1 MKGEKGQRRP
11 RRNAQEM
18 EAELKASAE
27 ALRRRNAQL
36 AALNSAVRVLS
47 GLLDMKELHTTFVE
61 HIRGVIPFD
70 HAAVSLLEDERHFR
84 HLETDEVV
92 TAPGII
98 GEAGSA
104 TDWVIQHRQPMIR
117 EDLLTDSRFRV
128 SDRTRSSGIRSDVI
142 VPLVSRGRVVGTL
155 SLGSHQ
161 PGVYQ
166 ETDMKFLQP
175 LADQLAVSVDNA
187 RLYRDLSRAYDDL
200 KAVQAQAVESEKLR
214 ALAEMAGGVA
224 HNFNNLL
231 TGILGYAQLLQMDSD
246 ATLHVHGLEVI
257 EKSAREGARIVR
269 EMQEFAR
276 AQSERAFE
284 RIDLN
289 RVVRRSVTATEPS
302 WRDKPVS
309 QGISVEVQTSLGD
322 IPPVEG
328 DEFALE
334 KVVSNL
340 IVNAVEAM
348 PGGGTITLATGPAP
362 DRWMESAGACVPGV
376 ALRVSDTGMGM
387 GAEERERIFQ
397 PFFTTK
403 GPQIGHGLGL
413 SVAYG
418 VVLRHRGRIEVDSE
432 PDQGTTFT
440 VWLPA
445 AQASGGDAQALPL
458 PEDWVRMLVIDDDG
472 LTRELLSRMLKMY
485 RVDAAENGQQ
495 GLALFEKGRY
505 EVVITDLGMPGLNG
519 WDVARMVKQA
529 ASETRVILMT
539 GWDVTIEDQQV
550 REGGVDGLLR
560 KPFDV
565 RQVQVVLA
573 RIWRGRTGGGA

>member
-1 MKGEKGQRRP
+1 MPRKKGQ
-11 RRNAQEM
+11 RRNAQEL
-18 EAELKASAE
+18 EAELRISAE
-27 ALRRRNAQL
+27 ALRRSNAQL

-84 HLETDEVV
+84 HLATDEVV

-104 TDWVIQHRQPMIR
+104 TDWVIQRRQPMIR
-117 EDLLTDSRFRV
+117 KDLLTDSQFRV
-128 SDRTRSSGIRSDVI
+128 SDRTRSTGIRSDII

-155 SLGSHQ
+155 SLASYQ

-166 ETDMKFLQP
+166 ETDLEFLQP
-175 LADQLAVSVDNA
+175 LADQIAVSVDNA

-200 KAVQAQAVESEKLR
+200 KAMQAQVVESEKLR

-246 ATLHVHGLEVI
+246 ATLHTQGLEVI
-257 EKSAREGARIVR
+257 ERSAREGARIVR
-269 EMQEFAR
+269 EMQEFSR

-289 RVVRRSVTATEPS
+289 RVVQRSLTATESS
-302 WRDKPVS
+302 WKDKPASRRVA
-309 QGISVEVQTSLGD
+309 VKVQTSLGG
-322 IPPVEG
+322 IPSVEG

-348 PGGGTITLATGPAP
+348 PQGGTITVETGLAP
-362 DRWMESAGACVPGV
+362 DRWMESAGASVPGV

-387 GAEERERIFQ
+387 SEEERERIFQ

-418 VVLRHRGRIEVDSE
+418 VVLRHRGRIEVASE
-432 PDQGTTFT
+432 MGKGTAFT

-445 AQASGGDAQALPL
+445 ARASDGGTPASPL
-458 PEDWVRMLVIDDDG
+458 PEEGTRVLVVDDDG

-485 RVDAAENGQQ
+485 RVDTAESGQQ
-495 GLALFEKGRY
+495 GLALFEKGRH

-519 WDVARMVKQA
+519 WDVARTVRQA
-529 ASETRVILMT
+529 ASEARVILMT
-539 GWDVTIEDQQV
+539 GWDVAIEDQQV
-550 REGGVDGLLR
+550 RESGVDGVLR
-560 KPFDV
+560 KPFDI
-565 RQVQVVLA
+565 RQVQLVLA
-573 RIWRGRTGGGA
+573 QVWRGRTGGGA

>member
-1 MKGEKGQRRP
+1 MPGKKGQ
-11 RRNAQEM
+11 RRNAQEL
-18 EAELKASAE
+18 EVELKTSAE
-27 ALRRRNAQL
+27 ALRRSNAQL

-47 GLLDMKELHTTFVE
+47 GLLDMKELHTKFVE

-84 HLETDEVV
+84 HLATDEVV
-92 TAPGII
+92 TAPGPI
-98 GEAGSA
+98 GKAGSA
-104 TDWVIQHRQPMIR
+104 TDWVIQNRQPMIR
-117 EDLLTDSRFRV
+117 QDILTDDGFRV
-128 SDRTRSSGIRSDVI
+128 SERTRSSGIRSDVI

-155 SLGSHQ
+155 SLASYQ

-166 ETDMKFLQP
+166 ETDLEFLQP

-200 KAVQAQAVESEKLR
+200 KGMQAQVVESEKLR

-231 TGILGYAQLLQMDSD
+231 TGILGYAQLLRMDSD
-246 ATLHVHGLEVI
+246 AALHAHGLEVI
-257 EKSAREGARIVR
+257 ERSAREGARIVR

-276 AQSERAFE
+276 AQSERVFE
-284 RIDLN
+284 RVDLN
-289 RVVRRSVTATEPS
+289 RVVQRSVAATES
-302 WRDKPVS
+302 HRKDKPASRGVA
-309 QGISVEVQTSLGD
+309 VKVQTSLGG
-322 IPPVEG
+322 IPSVEG

-348 PGGGTITLATGPAP
+348 PQGGTITVETGLAP
-362 DRWMESAGACVPGV
+362 DRWVESAGASVPGV
-376 ALRVSDTGMGM
+376 TLRVSDTGMGM
-387 GAEERERIFQ
+387 SEEERERIFQ

-418 VVLRHRGRIEVDSE
+418 VVLRHRGRIEVASE
-432 PDQGTTFT
+432 PGRGTTFT

-445 AQASGGDAQALPL
+445 ARASDGGALASPL
-458 PEDWVRMLVIDDDG
+458 TEEGARVLVVDDDG

-485 RVDAAENGQQ
+485 RVDTAESGQQ
-495 GLALFEKGRY
+495 GLALFEKGRH
-505 EVVITDLGMPGLNG
+505 EVVITDLGMPGLTG
-519 WDVARMVKQA
+519 WDVARTVKQA
-529 ASETRVILMT
+529 ASGTRVILMT
-539 GWDVTIEDQQV
+539 GWDVAIEDQQV
-550 REGGVDGLLR
+550 QESGVDGVLR
-560 KPFDV
+560 KPFDI
-565 RQVQVVLA
+565 RQVQLVLA
-573 RIWRGRTGGGA
+573 QVWRGRTRGGA